1 MISHLLR
8 LPCDTSGLKRSMCAG
23 VCEGHRRAVAKLLQT
38 VATKKRHTTNT
49 GLKHGAKPLTNRT
62 PYCRLMS
69 TQSRRLLWPQTNCN
83 HDITWK
89 TLNVEVPSDRCR
101 TGSLHRK
108 EGILSEDNC
117 HGWGVRHYN
126 NKISEP
132 SAHTEL
138 VHQTRSSTGLPSPHS
153 WISRVNRRRQSQGY
167 HFWLGL
173 LWWAQD
179 DWGTTVQ
186 NPLQSSPRNP
196 TLPAGSCALMQLL
209 GWLGTVLVWQW
220 ARKGLYSGENAI
232 MSSLFGSC
240 CTSWLEKL
248 EFWHCGNCIAWI
260 FRFASCPHALGWP
273 GFERVLLCEGR
284 SSLPM
289 ISYLCSRFGVIKSGC
304 VIQSCHHFKEQDA
317 QGPPVNSLQWE
328 LIQKHKNTC

>member
-1 MISHLLR
+1 MSNCLLIDAER
-8 LPCDTSGLKRSMCAG
+8 VLFI
-23 VCEGHRRAVAKLLQT
+23 ERRVSSQQT
-38 VATKKRHTTNT
+38 TAT
-49 GLKHGAKPLTNRT
+49 
-62 PYCRLMS
+62 
-69 TQSRRLLWPQTNCN
+69 
-83 HDITWK
+83 D
-89 TLNVEVPSDRCR
+89 E
-101 TGSLHRK
+101 
-108 EGILSEDNC
+108 
-117 HGWGVRHYN
+117 GWGITTPKSVNHL
-126 NKISEP
+126 
-132 SAHTEL
+132 HTHRARL

-153 WISRVNRRRQSQGY
+153 WISSVNRRRQSQGY
-167 HFWLGL
+167 HFWLVCFDEHRMTEARL
-173 LWWAQD
+173 
-179 DWGTTVQ
+179 TTVQ

-196 TLPAGSCALMQLL
+196 TLPAGSCALVQLL

-220 ARKGLYSGENAI
+220 ARKGLYSGENEI

-260 FRFASCPHALGWP
+260 FASCPHAWGWP

-289 ISYLCSRFGVIKSGC
+289 ISYLCSRFGVIKSAC